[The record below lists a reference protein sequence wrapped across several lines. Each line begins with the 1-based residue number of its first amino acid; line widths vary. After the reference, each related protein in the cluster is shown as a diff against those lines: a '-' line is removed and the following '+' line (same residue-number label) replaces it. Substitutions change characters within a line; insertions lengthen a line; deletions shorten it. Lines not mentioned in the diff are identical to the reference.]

1 MVKETIYVT
10 GGISDMMHPM
20 GMRSVPMGLSTCFK
34 YNLRT
39 AKWSTDIPEL
49 PIGKLYPT
57 LVSIENRYVYQIG
70 GFDDYDYEIYCLD
83 TFDNSRE
90 AKWIEIKIREEIAI
104 LKTVDEIEV
113 SSESEEPPNVPKQLQ
128 NNPSLED

>member
-1 MVKETIYVT
+1 
-10 GGISDMMHPM
+10 MMHPM
-20 GMRSVPMGLSTCFK
+20 GMRSVPMGSPSCFQ

-39 AKWSTDIPEL
+39 GKWTYGPDL

-57 LVSIENRYVYQIG
+57 LVAIENRFIYQIG

-83 TFDNSRE
+83 TLDNSGE
-90 AKWIEIKIREEIAI
+90 AKWMEIKIREEIAI

-113 SSESEEPPNVPKQLQ
+113 SSDSEGAQVQPKKLQ